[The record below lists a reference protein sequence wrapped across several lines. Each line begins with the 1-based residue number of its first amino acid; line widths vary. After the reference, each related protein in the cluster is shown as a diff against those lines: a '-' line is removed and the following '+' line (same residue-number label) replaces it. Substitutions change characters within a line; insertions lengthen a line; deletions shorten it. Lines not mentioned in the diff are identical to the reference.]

1 MNQSLAILEIVHIVL
16 IRAFVSLLSHSVSV
30 NERRLWTNLP
40 REAEKLNGIEVL
52 N

>member
-1 MNQSLAILEIVHIVL
+1 MNQSLAILEIMHIAL
-16 IRAFVSLLSHSVSV
+16 IRAFIGVRSYSVSG